1 MGTAGQKKPE
11 VAEPIIRVG
20 IIQEQEMIGFTLHS
34 TYRLEGEPFPPG
46 NYSVILKGKKILFQ
60 GKSYDKITFEP
71 DRIHEDSFELKAV
84 TIGIGFH
91 WERKEDQRFLGGLS
105 FIRGRGGITAVNNV
119 ALEDYLK
126 SVISSEMSATSSGEL
141 LKAHA
146 VISRSWLLA
155 QLVKSRN
162 IGEGYRTSSVTP
174 TEIIRWYEREDHDR
188 FDVCADDHCQRYQGI
203 TRQTTALVN
212 EAIDSTRGEVITCN
226 GIVCDARFSKCCGGA
241 TEAFENVWEP
251 VPHPYLQGMADNG
264 EGFPLPDLTCEKHA
278 AAWIHSSPPAFCN
291 TQESRILRQ
300 VLNDYDRETND
311 FYRWKVVYRQAELS
325 RLIRERSGIDFG
337 GIIALEPL
345 ERGVSGRII
354 RLRIVGT
361 ERVTT
366 IGKELEIR
374 RTLSPTHLYSAAFVV
389 DAGEMDEKGV
399 PQKFTLTGAGWGH
412 GVGLCQ
418 IGAAVMA
425 ERGYG
430 YAAILHHYFPHTR
443 IDQKY

>member
-1 MGTAGQKKPE
+1 M
-11 VAEPIIRVG
+11 
-20 IIQEQEMIGFTLHS
+20 
-34 TYRLEGEPFPPG
+34 
-46 NYSVILKGKKILFQ
+46 
-60 GKSYDKITFEP
+60 
-71 DRIHEDSFELKAV
+71 
-84 TIGIGFH
+84 
-91 WERKEDQRFLGGLS
+91 
-105 FIRGRGGITAVNNV
+105 
-119 ALEDYLK
+119 
-126 SVISSEMSATSSGEL
+126 
-141 LKAHA
+141 
-146 VISRSWLLA
+146 
-155 QLVKSRN
+155 
-162 IGEGYRTSSVTP
+162 
-174 TEIIRWYEREDHDR
+174 
-188 FDVCADDHCQRYQGI
+188 
-203 TRQTTALVN
+203 
-212 EAIDSTRGEVITCN
+212 
-226 GIVCDARFSKCCGGA
+226 
-241 TEAFENVWEP
+241 
-251 VPHPYLQGMADNG
+251 
-264 EGFPLPDLTCEKHA
+264 
-278 AAWIHSSPPAFCN
+278 IHSSPPAFCN

-389 DAGEMDEKGV
+389 DAGEMDEKVYRKVYAHRSRLGTRRRFM
-399 PQKFTLTGAGWGH
+399 PDR
-412 GVGLCQ
+412 CSSD
-418 IGAAVMA
+418 A